1 MDEVSVL
8 QLLGQVSGTEA
19 GEVFREF
26 LRGSVRQMICEV
38 MAAEVTGVDL
48 AEPVAEAT
56 RSLLGLREEL
66 AGIEEILAISDRT
79 CFEDGLDWCA
89 ASRFSMPLSRKMSTF
104 TEKG

>member
-38 MAAEVTGVDL
+38 MAAEVTELCGEKYSRWIG
-48 AEPVAEAT
+48 ARPIIP
-56 RSLLGLREEL
+56 RSVR
-66 AGIEEILAISDRT
+66 
-79 CFEDGLDWCA
+79 
-89 ASRFSMPLSRKMSTF
+89 
-104 TEKG
+104 